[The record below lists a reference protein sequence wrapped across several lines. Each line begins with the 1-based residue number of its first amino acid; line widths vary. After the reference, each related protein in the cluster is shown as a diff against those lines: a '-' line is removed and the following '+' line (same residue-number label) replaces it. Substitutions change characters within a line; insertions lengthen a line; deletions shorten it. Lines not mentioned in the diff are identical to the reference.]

1 MPTPAPRSAAPAV
14 PAPRASSRSGASFA
28 LGATGRLLPLSI
40 PLRFFGAA
48 ALFHLLA
55 WVALGLGAQQVPR
68 FAGGV
73 GWPLAA
79 LHAVTL
85 GVLAMSAIGASLQLM
100 PVATLQPLGSR
111 RAPLVVWWLYTPGV
125 AMLWIAMAA
134 QRPLWM
140 ALAALPVIAALL
152 VYVALLARN
161 LAGARGMPGVRT
173 MGWLA
178 LASLLLVLGSAAMM
192 LATWVGWAAWPRNG
206 LLMLHVVFAVFG
218 FMGALALG
226 FSNILVPMFA
236 LGPVPSDRTQLRVAA
251 CAVGALVLTVPVALD
266 AWPRLALLPAIALG
280 AAAVIGH
287 LLSMRRVLRD
297 GMRRQLGGSF
307 QLVRAGWA
315 ALFATFT
322 LAAWWA
328 FDDRTAG
335 LVTAVIACAV
345 LGWLASFLFGIL
357 QRIVPFLAA
366 MHLAGTRR
374 RAPTPSSL
382 TDERALAVHR
392 WAHALALALLAVA
405 IVLDS
410 GWLVRAAAVAGAA
423 GAFGFGTFLA
433 IVWVRIRRRDSAET
447 RAIDGAA

>member
-14 PAPRASSRSGASFA
+14 PASRASTRSGASFA

-48 ALFHLLA
+48 ALFHLLG

-68 FAGGV
+68 FAGGA

-140 ALAALPVIAALL
+140 ALAAVPVIAALL
-152 VYVALLARN
+152 VYGALLARN

-266 AWPRLALLPAIALG
+266 AWPRTALLPAIASG

-315 ALFATFT
+315 ALLATLA

-382 TDERALAVHR
+382 TDGRALTVHR
-392 WAHALALALLAVA
+392 VAHGVAVVTLAVGVALDHAFTVMLTAA
-405 IVLDS
+405 IGSV
-410 GWLVRAAAVAGAA
+410 GAI
-423 GAFGFGTFLA
+423 AFGFFL
-433 IVWVRIRRRDSAET
+433 VVVLQ
-447 RAIDGAA
+447 RARHARAALNSDG